1 MNLLIDCR
9 NGRRTNTPQQN
20 GRRKSRWLT
29 TPRTGRQGNDGG
41 GDGPVHPGEHLA
53 EMLAELG
60 RSQRH
65 LAQAM
70 GVPPARVSQIIHG
83 RRGITAD
90 TALRLGQALAMTP
103 GFWLNLQHIYDLD
116 LVRGRYGSQRRGV
129 LGGGWISAT
138 VGNSPVTLAQT
149 CPPKI
154 YAIPKPSAL
163 FALTLI
169 RFRIPV
175 HRRQ

>member
-1 MNLLIDCR
+1 M
-9 NGRRTNTPQQN
+9 TA
-20 GRRKSRWLT
+20 
-29 TPRTGRQGNDGG
+29 

-70 GVPPARVSQIIHG
+70 GVPPARISQIIHG

-103 GFWLNLQHIYDLD
+103 EFWLNLQHIYDLD
-116 LVRGRYGSQRRGV
+116 LVRAAAEVSGGDPLAVVGSQQ
-129 LGGGWISAT
+129 A
-138 VGNSPVTLAQT
+138 A
-149 CPPKI
+149 
-154 YAIPKPSAL
+154 
-163 FALTLI
+163 
-169 RFRIPV
+169 
-175 HRRQ
+175 RQ